1 MLCSMFVWWMD
12 HDAVARFWQGWP
24 MRASYEDVG
33 LLETAALR
41 YSASVG
47 GMKPPAW
54 KNPRR
59 LLSYEER
66 CQIQALLATGLSIR
80 KVAAQLGRAP
90 STISREIRNN
100 TYAKTRHQFRAARA
114 HRSAW
119 NARRRPK
126 PSKFAADQRLR
137 QWVQQRLDENYSP
150 GQIVGRLQCEL
161 KARLRTGRSVRKP
174 RRTGGG
180 KRGQNKNMINISQ
193 RPEDAG
199 LRSVPG
205 HWEGDLI
212 IGKNGASCIGT
223 VVERYSN
230 YLLLFWMEPAKSR
243 IDAFCEGLVE
253 KLGALP
259 ENLKQSLTWDQGK
272 EMAEH
277 PHTRRT

>member
-1 MLCSMFVWWMD
+1 M
-12 HDAVARFWQGWP
+12 
-24 MRASYEDVG
+24 
-33 LLETAALR
+33 
-41 YSASVG
+41 
-47 GMKPPAW
+47 
-54 KNPRR
+54 
-59 LLSYEER
+59 
-66 CQIQALLATGLSIR
+66 
-80 KVAAQLGRAP
+80 
-90 STISREIRNN
+90 
-100 TYAKTRHQFRAARA
+100 
-114 HRSAW
+114 
-119 NARRRPK
+119 
-126 PSKFAADQRLR
+126 
-137 QWVQQRLDENYSP
+137 
-150 GQIVGRLQCEL
+150 GRLQCEL

-180 KRGQNKNMINISQ
+180 KRGQNKNVINISQ

-230 YLLLFWMEPAKSR
+230 YLLLIWMEPAKSR

-277 PHTRRT
+277 PHTRRP